1 MISSSL
7 RVSGD
12 RREPGLSE
20 VMRSTSAARDFTS
33 EEVDDA
39 TLHRVLDAARHA
51 PSGGNQQPWTV
62 IIIRD
67 GTIREALR
75 DLVRLG
81 WREYAAHLAAGVRP
95 FAPGTDGRWPGPAVD
110 LAVARETDAPWPFID
125 ELHTVP
131 VLLLVTVHLPA
142 LAVQDVDLDRQSI
155 VGGASVYPFVHN
167 ILLAAGAHGL
177 GGVMTTFICRQEPAV
192 RSLLG
197 IPSDEA
203 LAALVVLGHPLERKT
218 RLRRRPVEAFTR
230 IDSFDGPPFAVR
242 DLSVVGGQYTDGT
255 GS

>member
-1 MISSSL
+1 MAGSSPG
-7 RVSGD
+7 VSD

-20 VMRSTSAARDFTS
+20 VMRSTAAVRDFTS

-51 PSGGNQQPWTV
+51 PSGGNQQPWTAIV
-62 IIIRD
+62 IRD
-67 GTIREALR
+67 ETVREAVR

-95 FAPGTDGRWPGPAVD
+95 FAPGADGRWPGPAVD
-110 LAVARETDAPWPFID
+110 LALARETDAPWPFID

-167 ILLAAGAHGL
+167 ILLSARSLGL

-197 IPSDEA
+197 IPPDEA

-230 IDSFDGPPFAVR
+230 IDSFDGPPLAIR
-242 DLSVVGGQYTDGT
+242 DLTVAVGEKTAGI